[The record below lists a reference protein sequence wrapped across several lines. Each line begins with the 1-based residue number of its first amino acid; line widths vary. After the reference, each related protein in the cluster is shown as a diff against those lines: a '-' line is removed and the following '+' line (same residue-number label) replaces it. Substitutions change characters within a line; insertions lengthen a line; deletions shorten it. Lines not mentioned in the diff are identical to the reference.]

1 MSKAWLTCSNTHMP
15 HMAYFLL
22 IYNTPKSLIVIIILT
37 IILSHEFGPTF
48 VIVKLEGFLLCFCE
62 RFVLLCCENSR
73 LEHVWGEKGV
83 KKSE

>member
-15 HMAYFLL
+15 HMAYFL
-22 IYNTPKSLIVIIILT
+22 LIVIIILT

-83 KKSE
+83 KKNE